1 MDVNYVFRCDFLRCC
16 ERLAREYVVEFHKP
30 NLAVLFETDN
40 AEVALILQGHSDAL
54 GGCTL
59 VDSILLFLARSWSM
73 CSCHIPRTQNLVA
86 DRVVVDR
93 VVALCRGSS
102 IVSMMFD
109 SVPVAL
115 VELVRKEAA
124 AG

>member
-1 MDVNYVFRCDFLRCC
+1 MSMAFVMIDWKHCFMCSVI
-16 ERLAREYVVEFHKP
+16 
-30 NLAVLFETDN
+30 
-40 AEVALILQGHSDAL
+40 VAWRNWYPRGHSDAL